1 MNRVTKLPR
10 HVLVVGAGI
19 VGVCIALQL
28 RRAGLEV
35 TLIDRD
41 EPGRGCSFGNAGIIA
56 GDVVAPIAAP
66 GIVTKVPG
74 YLADPEGPLAIRWS
88 YLPALAPWLVRFVW
102 AGRQRIFEQNT
113 RHLASL
119 TAQAQAAFAPL
130 LAEANAADLIRKTG
144 MLTVYETEQAFA
156 DGRRDAAYRRR
167 FGGEAVELGPA
178 EVAALV
184 PALAR
189 VAGGVR
195 RPNPHQVVDPLTL
208 SQRLH
213 DLFAKLGGQTL
224 RFAVERIGQVDGQWQ
239 AQGQGTAAQSD
250 ALVVACGAWSK
261 RLLDTVGLRLP
272 LDTERGYHVMLPGA
286 EGLLSM
292 PVSSGEGGFFMTPM
306 RHGLRIAGTVEMG
319 GLERAPDPRRVEVM
333 LRRVRRLLPGI
344 DERNPSSWMGF
355 RPSMPDSLP
364 VVGPAPGRP
373 GLFLAFGHGH
383 LGLALSAI
391 TGKLL
396 TQLLQG
402 EAPSVDL
409 APFRADRAWT

>member
-1 MNRVTKLPR
+1 VISVTDPHR

-19 VGVCIALQL
+19 VGVCTALQL

-35 TLIDRD
+35 TLVDRD

-102 AGRQRIFEQNT
+102 AGRQRVFEQNT

-119 TAQAQAAFAPL
+119 TAQAQSAFAPL
-130 LAEANAADLIRKTG
+130 LAEAGAADLIRKTG
-144 MLTVYETEQAFA
+144 MLTVFETEQSFA
-156 DGRRDAAYRRR
+156 NGRRDAAYRRR

-178 EVAALV
+178 EVTALV

-189 VAGGVR
+189 VAGAVR
-195 RPNPHQVVDPLTL
+195 RPNPHHVVDPLTL
-208 SQRLH
+208 TQRLH
-213 DLFAKLGGQTL
+213 DLFTRLGGRTL
-224 RFAVERIGQVDGQWQ
+224 RFTVERIGRAGEQWQ
-239 AQGQGTAAQSD
+239 VLGQGTTAQAD
-250 ALVVACGAWSK
+250 ALIVACGAWST
-261 RLLDTVGLRLP
+261 RLLETVSLRLP
-272 LDTERGYHVMLPGA
+272 LDTERGYHVMLPGTRD
-286 EGLLSM
+286 LLPM
-292 PVSSGEGGFFMTPM
+292 PVCSGEGGFFMTPM
-306 RHGLRIAGTVEMG
+306 RHGLRVAGTVEMG
-319 GLERAPDPRRVEVM
+319 GLERAPDPRRVEAM

-344 DERNPSSWMGF
+344 DERDKSNWMGF

-364 VVGPAPGRP
+364 VLGQAPDHP

-402 EAPSVDL
+402 ETPSVDL
-409 APFRADRAWT
+409 TPFRADRSWS